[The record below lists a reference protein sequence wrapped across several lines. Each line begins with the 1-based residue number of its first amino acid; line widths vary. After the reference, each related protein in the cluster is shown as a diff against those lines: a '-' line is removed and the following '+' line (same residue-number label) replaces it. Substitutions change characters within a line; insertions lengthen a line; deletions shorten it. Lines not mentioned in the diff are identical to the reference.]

1 MKVLRGSAAGTAVVI
16 GGAVAGAVVAIKSGR
31 GCGCGCGC
39 GC

>member
-16 GGAVAGAVVAIKSGR
+16 GGAVVAGAIKSGR

-39 GC
+39 